1 MKWPLRNKEPS
12 IPPVG
17 AVGDFAFRRS
27 FYHHPGI
34 DLYCGDLHPV
44 QTIEPG
50 KIVRIENFTGPN
62 ADPPSP
68 WWNETWSILIEGASG
83 AIGYCEL
90 KPMDHIKVGMY
101 VDEGETIALITPVLK
116 KDKGNGTTMAHIELY
131 THGTQEHVTW
141 LLGAPKPKHLLNPRQ
156 LLQSIIDEK
165 IDDTRFHK

>member
-1 MKWPLRNKEPS
+1 MKWPLRNKAPS

-44 QTIEPG
+44 QTIEEG
-50 KIVRIENFTGPN
+50 IIVRIENFTGPN

-83 AIGYCEL
+83 TIGYCEL
-90 KPMDHIKVGMY
+90 KPMDHIKVGMH
-101 VDEGETIALITPVLK
+101 VEEGETIALITPVLK
-116 KDKGNGTTMAHIELY
+116 KDKGNGTTMLHLEHY
-131 THGTQEHVTW
+131 KPGTQHHVTW
-141 LLGAPKPKHLLNPRQ
+141 VLDTKKPDELLDPRPLLEK
-156 LLQSIIDEK
+156 LLL
-165 IDDTRFHK
+165 T